1 MAKKEKVKKINKTN
15 LYLIIS
21 IIILGFFGGYF
32 YWQNK
37 KLTPIISSI
46 QTTNIFSLTNEEE
59 IIKIITPLAEN
70 FIQNFVAGNF
80 VKASQNFDN
89 EMKITVNTQVLETV
103 HGEILGKIGD
113 MLDLGQPK
121 ITKKEVNFLFLD
133 YPEAKFSQE
142 EKVLIRTVFKN
153 DVQGNLKISGFGFD
167 SPKLNSN

>member
-37 KLTPIISSI
+37 SLKPSGSSP
-46 QTTNIFSLTNEEE
+46 QSVDIFTQESEAE
-59 IIKIITPLAEN
+59 ILKIVKPMAEN
-70 FIQNFVAGNF
+70 FIQNFVDGDF
-80 VKASQNFDN
+80 IKASQNFDN

-103 HGEILGKIGD
+103 HGEILGKIGN
-113 MLDLGQPK
+113 LSNLGQIQISQK
-121 ITKKEVNFLFLD
+121 ESNFVIVNYSEAEFTK
-133 YPEAKFSQE
+133 E
-142 EKVLIRTVFKN
+142 EKVSIRIVFKN
-153 DVQGNLKISGFGFD
+153 DSEGNLKISGFGFD